1 MKNTGVEILEK
12 KDVSSKKSTDGKRS
26 SVEEL
31 IRINSQWVE
40 KALHAQKEIAEDLLG
55 NSGPIGPSP
64 ETMDTMRKVIHKNTE
79 VAEESVKDIIE
90 ISNKHIILLHE
101 CNMRLMDA
109 LKESLSLNE
118 NMEESEALYKV
129 VEDNFKVCVNV
140 LLDSMKALGNAYD
153 KHAESTITFN
163 REFTE
168 QVWAQLELFNE
179 FHSHNLQTINKTIES
194 WWIQDGRG

>member
-64 ETMDTMRKVIHKNTE
+64 ETMDTM
-79 VAEESVKDIIE
+79 
-90 ISNKHIILLHE
+90 
-101 CNMRLMDA
+101 
-109 LKESLSLNE
+109 
-118 NMEESEALYKV
+118 
-129 VEDNFKVCVNV
+129 
-140 LLDSMKALGNAYD
+140 
-153 KHAESTITFN
+153 
-163 REFTE
+163 
-168 QVWAQLELFNE
+168 
-179 FHSHNLQTINKTIES
+179 
-194 WWIQDGRG
+194 